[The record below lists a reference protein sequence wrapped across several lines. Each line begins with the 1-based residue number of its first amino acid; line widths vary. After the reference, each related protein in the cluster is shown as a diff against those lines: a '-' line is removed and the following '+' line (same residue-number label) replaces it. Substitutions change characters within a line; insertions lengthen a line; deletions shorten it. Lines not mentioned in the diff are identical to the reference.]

1 LVEDKDTE
9 IQAASQNSIQKVNA
23 EIKNLWEQLV
33 ARHSNDSAIP
43 NQVLPVTAV
52 DVENSRQ
59 SISELATSA
68 VTLVM
73 LIIVLRPCV
82 ATLHHNLVLT
92 VLQDLV
98 L

>member
-1 LVEDKDTE
+1 MVEDKDTE

>member
-1 LVEDKDTE
+1 MVEDKDTE

-52 DVENSRQ
+52 DVENSSQ